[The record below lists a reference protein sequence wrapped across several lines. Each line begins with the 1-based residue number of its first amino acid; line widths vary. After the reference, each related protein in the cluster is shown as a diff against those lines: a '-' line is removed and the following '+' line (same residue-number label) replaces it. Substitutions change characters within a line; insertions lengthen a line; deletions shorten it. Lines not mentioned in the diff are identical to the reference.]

1 MTINPDISKFHD
13 EMTAWRRDFHAH
25 PELGYEEQRT
35 SDIVAER
42 LESWGIEVHRGM
54 AGTGVIGVLR
64 QGNDPR
70 CIGLR
75 AEMDALPM
83 QEQNSF
89 EHASTTP
96 GKMHACGHDGHT
108 TILLGAAKY
117 LAETRNFSGTVNFI
131 FQPAEEA
138 GAGAK
143 RMVAE
148 GLFDKFP
155 CDTVWALHNVPQL
168 PTGTAIARSGA
179 VMAAV
184 DGMSITIKG
193 KGSHGAQPHNGNDP
207 ISVGVMLHT
216 ALQHLSM
223 KNINPIMPN
232 VVNVTRFNSGTAT
245 NVVPA
250 QAELHATIRTFDM
263 EARETIKRRVAEIC
277 KGMEAVYNVQI
288 DLNYRWG
295 CSPTIN
301 SVDESLSAQRVIGQV
316 LGDENV
322 ITEFPPTMGGED
334 FAGMLEARP
343 GCYIF
348 IGGGKTDNDPLL
360 HHPEYDFNDAILPT
374 GASYFAALV
383 EDQLK
388 PQQPD

>member
-1 MTINPDISKFHD
+1 
-13 EMTAWRRDFHAH
+13 
-25 PELGYEEQRT
+25 
-35 SDIVAER
+35 
-42 LESWGIEVHRGM
+42 
-54 AGTGVIGVLR
+54 
-64 QGNDPR
+64 
-70 CIGLR
+70 
-75 AEMDALPM
+75 
-83 QEQNSF
+83 
-89 EHASTTP
+89 
-96 GKMHACGHDGHT
+96 
-108 TILLGAAKY
+108 
-117 LAETRNFSGTVNFI
+117 
-131 FQPAEEA
+131 
-138 GAGAK
+138 
-143 RMVAE
+143 
-148 GLFDKFP
+148 
-155 CDTVWALHNVPQL
+155 
-168 PTGTAIARSGA
+168 
-179 VMAAV
+179 MAAV

-216 ALQHLSM
+216 ALQHLST